1 MRDFLTDM
9 AMIVVAIV
17 IVLGS
22 VVVGVRYLTP
32 HFSGD
37 FLIVNGQP
45 APKGDR
51 LTVITKA
58 GCPTSPEGF

>member
-1 MRDFLTDM
+1 MKDVLADL
-9 AMIVVAIV
+9 AVIVVAIV
-17 IVLGS
+17 IVLGA

-51 LTVITKA
+51 LTVITKS
-58 GCPTSPEGF
+58 GCPVSPEGN